1 MCSFLFKHYKQL
13 LSEYRIFLICVIFV
27 FISTI
32 LSRCSMF
39 NAFIFLFVQVA
50 FIYLPGYTLV
60 SWIGIKYENKY
71 IRYFISYATG
81 YSLSIFI
88 YLILLMMGIQSSILY
103 VYLALFVL
111 SGIYLSRH
119 REVLPDG
126 LIEKKEKSLLTI
138 FFLISLIIGFFV
150 YHCYNI
156 NPSLMDGNWYI
167 FQDLVYWFRNAVAAT
182 KSYPLPDLSFS
193 SHPFYYHYFSS
204 IEMAF
209 LKYTTG
215 IEMYDLCFTYSY
227 LITILLILS
236 GLYTI
241 CKFTINSP
249 KYLFIPIAFILFTSG
264 FDEYTHV
271 YLYDHIFIASFG
283 FAEGVAM
290 FCFSLYFYFRLLK
303 TDENHWRLLL
313 ITMLSVF
320 VTTGLKGPLAAI
332 LLVGFAIGSAFL
344 LFIEKRFFHGIIYG
358 LSLFLSFILALS
370 LFVININHPA
380 ESGST
385 SELLFSPTATIFHS
399 HYFERGYDYL
409 IEQGIP
415 AFISYSST
423 LLLYFLLAFFSPIL
437 VSCAVQKMR
446 RTLYVYIIFL
456 SMTIAGIL
464 FGIFMS
470 NVGFSQV
477 YFIFVS
483 IICFFILPFISTN
496 NGLSP
501 KTIKSLIVIFVIG
514 SLPFAYKNVLNIYS
528 GTLSLLWSTD
538 SGRCLLQKA
547 NKKIDVP
554 ETGLTISKGEVE
566 GLRWGRDNIPENSI
580 LLTNKI
586 FAEQGRRSFWTSCL
600 TEKQIFLEGYDF
612 SNVNQKE
619 IDLYKNLTLSFYE
632 GDSFTIH
639 KLKEKGVTHAILFK
653 NIQPNSIPQSCNVLY
668 ENSEIIIVS
677 I

>member
-13 LSEYRIFLICVIFV
+13 LSEYRIFLICAIFV

-32 LSRCSMF
+32 LSRCSLL

-60 SWIGIKYENKY
+60 SWIGIKYENKQ
-71 IRYFISYATG
+71 IRYFISYAMG

-103 VYLALFVL
+103 VYLGLFVL
-111 SGIYLSRH
+111 SSIYLSRH
-119 REVLPDG
+119 RDVLPDG

-138 FFLISLIIGFFV
+138 FFLISLILGFFV
-150 YHCYNI
+150 YHCRNI
-156 NPSLMDGNWYI
+156 DPSLMGGNWSI
-167 FQDLVYWFRNAVAAT
+167 NQDLVYWFRNAVAAT

-193 SHPFYYHYFSS
+193 GHLFYYHYFSS
-204 IEMAF
+204 VEMAF

-215 IEMYDLCFTYSY
+215 IEMYDLCFSYSY
-227 LITILLILS
+227 LVTIFLILS

-241 CKFTINSP
+241 CKFTVNSP

-264 FDEYTHV
+264 FDDYTHI
-271 YLYDHIFIASFG
+271 YLYEHIFMASFG

-290 FCFSLYFYFRLLK
+290 FCFSLYFYFRLLQ
-303 TDENHWRLLL
+303 TDEKHWRLLL
-313 ITMLSVF
+313 ITMFLVF
-320 VTTGLKGPLAAI
+320 VTTGLKGPLAAV
-332 LLVGFAIGSAFL
+332 LLIGFAIGSAFL
-344 LFIEKRFFHGIIYG
+344 LFIEKKISHGITYG

-370 LFVININHPA
+370 LFDININHPA

-385 SELLFSPTATIFHS
+385 SELLFSPTETIFHS
-399 HYFERGYDYL
+399 HYYERGYIYL
-409 IEQGIP
+409 VEQGIP
-415 AFISYSST
+415 AFLSYFSALFFY
-423 LLLYFLLAFFSPIL
+423 LLSAFYIPIL
-437 VSCAVQKMR
+437 VFCFVQKMR
-446 RTLYVYIIFL
+446 TASYVYIIFL
-456 SMTIAGIL
+456 SMTIAGFL

-470 NVGFSQV
+470 HVGFSQV

-496 NGLSP
+496 NSLSP
-501 KTIKSLIVIFVIG
+501 KAIKSLMVIFFIG
-514 SLPFAYKNVLNIYS
+514 FLPIAYKNVLNVYIGSLCLLRSTNS
-528 GTLSLLWSTD
+528 GKF
-538 SGRCLLQKA
+538 LQKA
-547 NKKIDVP
+547 NKIIDIP
-554 ETGLTISKGEVE
+554 ETGLTINKGEIE

-586 FAEQGRRSFWTSCL
+586 FAEKGIISFWTSCL
-600 TEKQIFLEGYDF
+600 TEKQIFLEGYDY

-619 IDLYKNLTLSFYE
+619 IDLYKNLTHSFYK
-632 GDSFTIH
+632 GDSSTIH

-653 NIQPNSIPQSCNVLY
+653 NIQPNSFPQCCNVLY